1 MPFQLSP
8 ILQNLRLSVVM
19 SQEVFVA
26 CPLQQVHDLCRTFLD
41 IAERSINAGKAESHL
56 LSPNHF
62 HL

>member
-1 MPFQLSP
+1 
-8 ILQNLRLSVVM
+8 M